1 MLALGLGLFAAV
13 CWSVH
18 DLMARKLAPVL
29 GAYRMS
35 VFVMITGLVL
45 LLPAIA
51 TSSIWQA
58 ENLSSLWSMAALGA
72 IYGIAVSSL
81 FKGFSMAPVSIVGP
95 FTAGY
100 PALVVI
106 WGMFH
111 GFRPNLLQVAAILAI
126 LAGSIV
132 VGRFGE
138 ESGGGNSVD
147 KGKMPLVIFF
157 SVLASVCFA
166 AAVILGQNLGPRFG
180 EFSTSGLLRL
190 PAALV
195 LLPFAARET
204 GENPQSKFTSWG
216 FVAVMAA
223 LDVVALA
230 GVNYMGRLPAKEL
243 GAMGISAYG
252 AVAVLLAMLILKEKV
267 AWAQW
272 AGIALIV
279 AGVAILGGSA

>member
-1 MLALGLGLFAAV
+1 MLALGLGLFAAI

-18 DLMARKLAPVL
+18 DLMARKLAPTL

-35 VFVMITGLVL
+35 VFVMVTGLVL

-58 ENLSSLWSMAALGA
+58 ENLSELWSMAALGA

-111 GFRPNLLQVAAILAI
+111 GFRPSQLQVAAILAI

-138 ESGGGNSVD
+138 ESGGNSVD

-157 SVLASVCFA
+157 SVLASVSFA
-166 AAVILGQNLGPRFG
+166 AAVVLGQNLGPRFG
-180 EFSTSGLLRL
+180 EFATSGLLRL

-204 GENPQSKFTSWG
+204 GENPNSKFTSWG

-267 AWAQW
+267 ASAQW